1 VRVLTFPTSIRGRRD
16 PNGRLPLV
24 RWDVPDVRE
33 CRVLLFG
40 AGAAG
45 EQMLHFLEMMAPGR
59 VVGVVDNDPSKAGLT
74 LGRFQVQAFAAVP
87 REAYDV
93 VVIASLPGRQPISAQ
108 LTAAGLTANRDFVAA
123 DRVQQWYD
131 LVRQYEA
138 EAA

>member
-1 VRVLTFPTSIRGRRD
+1 
-16 PNGRLPLV
+16 
-24 RWDVPDVRE
+24 
-33 CRVLLFG
+33 
-40 AGAAG
+40 
-45 EQMLHFLEMMAPGR
+45 
-59 VVGVVDNDPSKAGLT
+59 VDNDASKAGLT

-93 VVIASLPGRQPISAQ
+93 VVIASLPGLQPISAQ